1 MADTIHDFEEMFER
15 LAAMMKKVPVTPM
28 QFYYPTGLVE
38 QAAEP
43 FKNHDCYINGFD
55 DSHFYYGEQPKML
68 SFYAMAIDL
77 SRLNARIATMDL
89 PDYLRQVYP
98 KQNTL
103 YRLDLLYRNRYMF
116 YGGRRGNGKSILDL
130 VRIFYTPQ
138 DYERRYLGK
147 FYYTDEGE

>member
-1 MADTIHDFEEMFER
+1 MADTLHELSE
-15 LAAMMKKVPVTPM
+15 LVATMMKKPPIRPM
-28 QFYYPTGLVE
+28 QFYFHPDLVE

-43 FKNHDCYINGFD
+43 FKNQDCYINGFD
-55 DSHFYYGEQPKML
+55 DSHFYYGEQPKVS

-103 YRLDLLYRNRYMF
+103 YRLDLLYQNRYMV
-116 YGGRRGNGKSILDL
+116 YGGRRGNGKSTLDL
-130 VRIFYTPQ
+130 ARIFYVPQ
-138 DYERRYLGK
+138 DYERRYLGRWHFK
-147 FYYTDEGE
+147 DEGD